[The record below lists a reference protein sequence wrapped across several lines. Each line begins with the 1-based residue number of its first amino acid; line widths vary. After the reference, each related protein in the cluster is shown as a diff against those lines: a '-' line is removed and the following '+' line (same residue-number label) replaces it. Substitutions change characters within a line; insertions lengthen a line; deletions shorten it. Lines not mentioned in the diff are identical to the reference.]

1 MGAQVR
7 PGLRQPDPAASA
19 YGRRQMAPR
28 RGCSEDRR
36 QETLALARGGPDRDG
51 ARRAGPEPAGQ
62 TGRQTL
68 AAKTTEKAGF
78 IYLTQHIPY
87 IWCIGE
93 LKRYGLQN
101 VAFAASST

>member
-7 PGLRQPDPAASA
+7 PGLRQSDPAASA

-36 QETLALARGGPDRDG
+36 QEALALARGGPDRDG

-68 AAKTTEKAGF
+68 AAKTTEKQRRPPRVMITDKLAS
-78 IYLTQHIPY
+78 
-87 IWCIGE
+87 
-93 LKRYGLQN
+93 YG
-101 VAFAASST
+101 AAKSEVMP